1 MNKVLSV
8 ILIVIA
14 LALISY
20 NVTLVDYNNPF
31 QGESTVAVIG
41 IVAAL
46 CAIVLI
52 LIYITSR
59 KIKDKIDED
68 PS

>member
-1 MNKVLSV
+1 MNNVLPIV
-8 ILIVIA
+8 LIVIA
-14 LALISY
+14 VGLISY
-20 NVTLVDYNNPF
+20 NVTLVDYSNPF

-52 LIYITSR
+52 LIYLTSR
-59 KIKDKIDED
+59 KIKEKIDQD